1 MADSSA
7 SSQVE
12 PNLASFYATDFTPG
26 ENGPVGLTT
35 LFTPPRSCLATVTY
49 DGTSFWQGGLVQT
62 GDQNCYPPRF
72 TDIFNSQYSPGIC
85 PSGWTSVGNPNGMR
99 PYTQRD
105 DDGYLQHVCASL
117 FGSPLSGVY
126 FTSIRGEGPIPQNA
140 DLITVDPRSVEAN
153 TVFADIIGVQYASS
167 DSAILKL
174 MSEATASPSSGA
186 RATPAHRTITNVTP
200 TSSPT
205 GSPTPSSD
213 GLSKGAE
220 AGIGIG
226 AVVGAIAIVLFGYFL
241 WRRRQNSQN
250 PGGDTEAK
258 QYRGVHEL
266 GPVQKKQ
273 YSSNPTEL
281 PSEAVQELPADQGR
295 SELGPALGALRLD
308 LPFTGVAPSTRNRV
322 GIPAINMCIT
332 FFDLITPGPVV
343 LLLNLPLCPSW
354 RSGNTIKVVARF
366 RPPNKAEIASGGDTI
381 VGFETEDTCHI
392 NSREAAGAFTFDRV
406 FDTQSRQTD
415 VFDFSIRSTVDD
427 ILNGYNG
434 TVFAYGQTGAG
445 KSYTMMG
452 ADIDDEE
459 QRGIIPRIVEQMFA
473 SILRSPGN
481 IEYTVRVSYMEIY
494 MEKIRDLLVPQNDNL
509 PVHEEKNRG
518 VYVKGLLEIYVSSVQ
533 EVYEV
538 MRRGG
543 AARATAATN
552 MNQESS
558 RSHSIFVITTTQKNV
573 ETGSAK
579 SGQLFLVDLAGSEKV
594 GKTGASGQTLE
605 EAKKINK
612 SLSALGM
619 VINSL
624 TDGKSTH
631 IPYRDSKLTRIL
643 QESLGGNSR
652 TTLIINCSPSSYN
665 DAETI
670 STLRFGVRA
679 KAIKNKAKINA
690 ELSPLELKQL
700 LKKAQ
705 NQVTTYENYVASLEG
720 EVQLWR
726 GGETVPKERW
736 AAPLAGDAVTSMK
749 TEPRTQRPATPS
761 KLPADFARSETPS
774 RSDSRIGDRSS
785 TPSLVLEKDEREEFL
800 RRENEF
806 QDQLAE
812 KETQLSAAEKGL
824 QEAQEEL
831 RMLKEGIAQ
840 SGKDNERLSAEVNE
854 HKMQLERV
862 YFEGKEAA
870 ITMDGLKEANSELT
884 AELDEV
890 KQQLLDVRISA
901 KETNTVLEEKER
913 KKAERMAQMMLGF
926 SDAGGET
933 SKGERQ
939 FQQCLAQV
947 DRLYDASVAGETLVP
962 ADLED
967 LRTRISDAQEVVQQA
982 ELNLRTNLDL
992 GDDRNRRQD
1001 TLENRLLQVE
1011 QQYESL
1017 LERNL
1022 AEADIEEVKDRLAAT
1037 YAGSRET
1044 QIEVVKE
1051 MRDELDRKEEECK
1064 RLRSGLDG
1072 LRRQSKAH
1080 SNATA
1085 NGTSPS
1091 QSQSPYMKTVQQQI
1105 ADFDVMKKSLMR
1117 DLQNRCERVVEL
1129 EISLDETREQY
1140 NNVLRS
1146 SNNRAQQKKMAFLE
1160 RNLEQLTQ
1168 VQRQLVEQNG
1178 SLKKEVAIAE
1188 RKLLAR
1194 NERIMSLEALLQ
1206 DSQEKLTTAN
1216 HRSVPFGLDRF
1227 DEFEMQLNQVK
1238 DRLEMAKQSSIK
1250 GLSSPQA
1257 SSGFSFG
1264 GAGSRIAKPLRGGG
1278 ASDQTITNGGGPNLR
1293 FISSLQNQEANG
1305 SPGGGGKRSS
1315 WFFSKNG

>member
-1 MADSSA
+1 MA
-7 SSQVE
+7 
-12 PNLASFYATDFTPG
+12 
-26 ENGPVGLTT
+26 
-35 LFTPPRSCLATVTY
+35 
-49 DGTSFWQGGLVQT
+49 
-62 GDQNCYPPRF
+62 
-72 TDIFNSQYSPGIC
+72 
-85 PSGWTSVGNPNGMR
+85 
-99 PYTQRD
+99 
-105 DDGYLQHVCASL
+105 
-117 FGSPLSGVY
+117 
-126 FTSIRGEGPIPQNA
+126 
-140 DLITVDPRSVEAN
+140 
-153 TVFADIIGVQYASS
+153 
-167 DSAILKL
+167 
-174 MSEATASPSSGA
+174 
-186 RATPAHRTITNVTP
+186 
-200 TSSPT
+200 
-205 GSPTPSSD
+205 
-213 GLSKGAE
+213 
-220 AGIGIG
+220 
-226 AVVGAIAIVLFGYFL
+226 
-241 WRRRQNSQN
+241 
-250 PGGDTEAK
+250 
-258 QYRGVHEL
+258 
-266 GPVQKKQ
+266 
-273 YSSNPTEL
+273 SNP
-281 PSEAVQELPADQGR
+281 S
-295 SELGPALGALRLD
+295 
-308 LPFTGVAPSTRNRV
+308 
-322 GIPAINMCIT
+322 
-332 FFDLITPGPVV
+332 
-343 LLLNLPLCPSW
+343 
-354 RSGNTIKVVARF
+354 SGNTIKVVARF
-366 RPPNKAEIASGGDTI
+366 RPPNKAEIASGGETI
-381 VGFETEDTCHI
+381 VDFETEDTCQL

-406 FDTQSRQTD
+406 FDTRSRQTD
-415 VFDFSIRSTVDD
+415 VFDFSIRPTVDD

-509 PVHEEKNRG
+509 PVHEEKSRG

-543 AARATAATN
+543 LARATAATN

-558 RSHSIFVITTTQKNV
+558 RSHSIFVITITQKNV

-665 DAETI
+665 DAETL

-690 ELSPLELKQL
+690 ELSPLELKNL

-705 NQVTTYENYVASLEG
+705 SQVTTYENYVANLEG

-736 AAPLAGDAVTSMK
+736 AAPLAGDAVTEARSESRM
-749 TEPRTQRPATPS
+749 QRPATPS
-761 KLPADFARSETPS
+761 RLLTDSARSETPS

-785 TPSLVLEKDEREEFL
+785 TPSIVLEKDEREEFL

-806 QDQLAE
+806 QDQIAE
-812 KETQLSAAEKGL
+812 KETQLSAAEKGW
-824 QEAQEEL
+824 QEAKEEVQ
-831 RMLKEGIAQ
+831 MLKE
-840 SGKDNERLSAEVNE
+840 STTRSSKDNERLSSEVNE
-854 HKMQLERV
+854 LKMQLERV
-862 YFEGKEAA
+862 YFEGKEAS
-870 ITMDGLKEANSELT
+870 ITMDGLREANSELT

-890 KQQLLDVRISA
+890 KQQLLEVRLSA
-901 KETNTVLEEKER
+901 KETNAALDEKER
-913 KKAERMAQMMLGF
+913 KKAERMAQMMSGF
-926 SDAGGET
+926 KDGGEVFLDN
-933 SKGERQ
+933 ERKLRR
-939 FQQCLAQV
+939 CIDQV
-947 DRLYDASVAGETLVP
+947 DHLYNASVAGDSLAPE
-962 ADLED
+962 DLED
-967 LRTRISDAQEVVQQA
+967 LRTHLSEARGVVQQA
-982 ELNLRTNLDL
+982 ETKLRSSGDL
-992 GDDRNRRQD
+992 GDDRTRRRD
-1001 TLENRLLQVE
+1001 TLEDRLLQVE
-1011 QQYESL
+1011 RQYEEL

-1022 AEADIEEVKDRLAAT
+1022 AEVDIEEVKERLAAT

-1044 QIEVVKE
+1044 QVEVVKE
-1051 MRDELDRKEEECK
+1051 MRGELDRKEEENK
-1064 RLRSGLDG
+1064 RLKVGLDG
-1072 LRRQSKAH
+1072 LRRQSKMH
-1080 SNATA
+1080 TL
-1085 NGTSPS
+1085 NGTSS
-1091 QSQSPYMKTVQQQI
+1091 SSPQTKTVQQQI

-1140 NNVLRS
+1140 NNVLRL

-1160 RNLEQLTQ
+1160 RNLEQLTL

-1194 NERIMSLEALLQ
+1194 NERIISLEALLQ
-1206 DSQEKLTTAN
+1206 DSQEKLTAAN
-1216 HRSVPFGLDRF
+1216 HR
-1227 DEFEMQLNQVK
+1227 FEAQLAQVK
-1238 DRLEMAKQSSIK
+1238 DRLEMAKQSSTK
-1250 GLSSPQA
+1250 GHSST
-1257 SSGFSFG
+1257 SSGGSGFNFG

-1278 ASDQTITNGGGPNLR
+1278 PLDHTNGGGGGGGGGGGPNLR
-1293 FISSLQNQEANG
+1293 FISSLQSQEANG
-1305 SPGGGGKRSS
+1305 SPASGKRSN
-1315 WFFSKNG
+1315 WFFKNG